1 VHFFAGYL
9 KGAKARILLIVA
21 FSDPGGRVRLVS
33 NLFADAAL
41 ERPGCTS
48 CKTLPK
54 IGVTLRETNCFLSC
68 WNFFF

>member
-1 VHFFAGYL
+1 MQFFADYL

-21 FSDPGGRVRLVS
+21 FSDPGGSVRLVY

-41 ERPGCTS
+41 EHPGCTS

-54 IGVTLRETNCFLSC
+54 SGSLYAKHSLPKHLQPV
-68 WNFFF
+68 